1 MWQEKVLFPSQIPMR
16 PSPWKHL
23 TPSLKLA
30 LVVNEA
36 PLSMRVQKT
45 HKPYSSQYLNRLW
58 KHSKGAKLWARLR
71 CLSKH
76 PGPTSYEPQCP
87 LSATKEANSSIHPP
101 SCVPVL
107 LCPLTALQC
116 TQQKGPLCSPQH
128 LHPSDDTEPDTETV
142 NNRTN
147 ITQMTRACFDNMTA
161 HSPNSC

>member
-16 PSPWKHL
+16 LSPWKHL

-30 LVVNEA
+30 LVVNET

-45 HKPYSSQYLNRLW
+45 VKPYFSQYLNHLW
-58 KHSKGAKLWARLR
+58 KHSEGARLWVGLR

-76 PGPTSYEPQCP
+76 PGPTSYVPQCP
-87 LSATKEANSSIHPP
+87 LSSAKEPNSSIHPP

-107 LCPLTALQC
+107 LCPLTAPQC
-116 TQQKGPLCSPQH
+116 TQQKGPLCSSQH
-128 LHPSDDTEPDTETV
+128 VHPSDNTVPDTKTV
-142 NNRTN
+142 KNRMN
-147 ITQMTRACFDNMTA
+147 ITQMTWACFDNMTA